1 MIFVTL
7 GLGQLL
13 MMEMDLDDVN
23 QVVAAMVLIIVIGY
37 VIDGLVFR
45 TIEKGNQR
53 KWDLATS
60 S

>member
-1 MIFVTL
+1 
-7 GLGQLL
+7 

-45 TIEKGNQR
+45 KIEKGNQR